1 MSGDENGYR
10 VISNYSLSQ
19 SDKHKNIYVSV
30 VLESKQTREKR

>member
-1 MSGDENGYR
+1 MNGDENGYR